1 MSTFLSAPIFITHT
15 GFWLIPIFNS
25 TDYISFGAFEFFHL
39 YVFISSSQYILKPK
53 RFSKKHLSVDNYI
66 LVTKM
71 SKFTLKERF
80 EKALKGEALDIVP
93 VCSVTQ
99 TGTVE
104 LMEITGAYW
113 PQANYNAEKMAALAL
128 AGYEVAGFE
137 NVRCPFDTTVL
148 AETLGCTVDEG
159 SIDIQPY
166 VTDFPCKKKKDIR
179 DIAVPDSLL
188 ESRRTSVVLDAV
200 EILSEK
206 VGETVPVVAGVVGP
220 AGLASMLA
228 GMKNY
233 LIWFVTNPEVVEELM
248 GILTEACIEYANG
261 LLERGASS
269 ITLID
274 SEAGP
279 DIISPQMFETSV
291 FPLYRRFC
299 RKVKDL
305 KILHMCGDA
314 TAVLDPLA
322 DAGFDGIS
330 IEEKVGVS
338 FAKGITGNRIC
349 LIGNVS
355 PSDTLLTKGPE
366 AVRIEATAC
375 LEDGI
380 DILAPGCGLAPHTP
394 LENIKA
400 LIRARDSYFSQ

>member
-1 MSTFLSAPIFITHT
+1 M
-15 GFWLIPIFNS
+15 N
-25 TDYISFGAFEFFHL
+25 E
-39 YVFISSSQYILKPK
+39 
-53 RFSKKHLSVDNYI
+53 
-66 LVTKM
+66 
-71 SKFTLKERF
+71 FTLKERF
-80 EKALKGEALDIVP
+80 EKALKGEALDIIP

-104 LMEITGAYW
+104 LMELSGAYW

-128 AGYEVAGFE
+128 AGYETAGFE

-148 AETLGCTVDEG
+148 AETFGCTVDEG

-166 VTDFPCKKKKDIR
+166 VTDFPCKNKEDVRNIT
-179 DIAVPDSLL
+179 IPDSFL
-188 ESRRTSVVLDAV
+188 ESRRTSVMLDAV
-200 EILSEK
+200 EILNEK
-206 VGETVPVVAGVVGP
+206 VGETVPVVAGVIGP

-228 GMKNY
+228 GMRNY
-233 LIWFVTNPEVVEELM
+233 LMWFVTNPEVVEDLM
-248 GILTEACIEYANG
+248 GVLTDACIEYANG
-261 LLERGASS
+261 LLERGAHA

-279 DIISPQMFETSV
+279 DIISPEMFETSV
-291 FPLYRRFC
+291 FPLYRKVC
-299 RKVKDL
+299 RKVKGL

-322 DAGFDGIS
+322 DAGFEGIS
-330 IEEKVGVS
+330 IEEKVSVS
-338 FAKGITGNRIC
+338 FAKRITGDRVR

-355 PSDTLLTKGPE
+355 PSDTLLTKGTD
-366 AVRIEATAC
+366 AVLIEATAC

-380 DILAPGCGLAPHTP
+380 DILAPGCGLAPQTP

-400 LIRARDSYFSQ
+400 LVRARDNYFSQ

>member
-1 MSTFLSAPIFITHT
+1 MSEL
-15 GFWLIPIFNS
+15 
-25 TDYISFGAFEFFHL
+25 
-39 YVFISSSQYILKPK
+39 
-53 RFSKKHLSVDNYI
+53 
-66 LVTKM
+66 
-71 SKFTLKERF
+71 TLKERF
-80 EKALKGEALDIVP
+80 EKALKGKALDIVP

-104 LMEITGAYW
+104 LMEMTGSYW

-128 AGYEVAGFE
+128 AGYEIAGFE
-137 NVRCPFDTTVL
+137 NVRCPFCTTVL

-166 VTDFPCKKKKDIR
+166 VTDFPCKKKKDVRYIT
-179 DIAVPDSLL
+179 VPDSLL

-200 EILSEK
+200 EILNEE

-228 GMKNY
+228 GMRNY
-233 LIWFVTNPEVVEELM
+233 LTWFVTNPEIVEELM
-248 GILTEACIEYANG
+248 GIITDACIEYANG
-261 LLERGASS
+261 LLERGAHA

-291 FPLYRRFC
+291 FPLYRKFC

-305 KILHMCGDA
+305 KVLHMCGDA

-330 IEEKVGVS
+330 IEEKVGVN
-338 FAKGITGNRIC
+338 FAKRITGDRVR

-366 AVRIEATAC
+366 AVLIEATAC

-400 LIRARDSYFSQ
+400 LFRARDNYFSQ

>member
-1 MSTFLSAPIFITHT
+1 MSEI
-15 GFWLIPIFNS
+15 
-25 TDYISFGAFEFFHL
+25 
-39 YVFISSSQYILKPK
+39 
-53 RFSKKHLSVDNYI
+53 
-66 LVTKM
+66 
-71 SKFTLKERF
+71 TLKERF
-80 EKALKGEALDIVP
+80 ERALKGESPDMVP

-104 LMEITGAYW
+104 LMDMTGAYW
-113 PQANYNAEKMAALAL
+113 PQANYDSHKMAALAL
-128 AGYEVAGFE
+128 AGHEIAGFE
-137 NVRCPFDTTVL
+137 NVRCPFCTTVL
-148 AETLGCTVDEG
+148 AESLGCTVAEG
-159 SIDIQPY
+159 SVDIQPY
-166 VTDFPCKKKKDIR
+166 VTDFPCKKKNDVKNIS
-179 DIAVPDSLL
+179 VPYPLL

-200 EILSEK
+200 EIIK
-206 VGETVPVVAGVVGP
+206 NNVGEDVPVVAGLVGP

-233 LIWFVTNPEVVEELM
+233 LMWFVTNPEVVEELM
-248 GILTEACIEYANG
+248 GTLTEACIEYANG
-261 LLERGASS
+261 LLERGADAVV
-269 ITLID
+269 LID

-279 DIISPQMFETSV
+279 DIIAPQMFETSV
-291 FPLYRRFC
+291 FPLHRKFC
-299 RKVKDL
+299 REVQGL

-322 DAGFDGIS
+322 DAGFEGIS
-330 IEEKVGVS
+330 IEEKVDVS
-338 FAKGITGNRIC
+338 FAKRIVGNRAC

-366 AVRIEATAC
+366 EVIIEARAC

-400 LIRARDSYFSQ
+400 LFRARDEYCSL

>member
-1 MSTFLSAPIFITHT
+1 MLVIGMS
-15 GFWLIPIFNS
+15 
-25 TDYISFGAFEFFHL
+25 
-39 YVFISSSQYILKPK
+39 
-53 RFSKKHLSVDNYI
+53 R
-66 LVTKM
+66 
-71 SKFTLKERF
+71 FTLKQRF
-80 EKALKGEALDIVP
+80 ERALKGQALDITP

-104 LMEITGAYW
+104 LMERTGAYW
-113 PQANYNAEKMAALAL
+113 PQANYDAEKMALLAL
-128 AGYEVAGFE
+128 AGYEIAGFE
-137 NVRCPFDTTVL
+137 NVRCPFSTTVL

-166 VTDFPCKKKKDIR
+166 VTNFPCKKKEDVKNLT
-179 DIAVPDSLL
+179 VPSSLL

-200 EILSEK
+200 EILKEK
-206 VGETVPVVAGVVGP
+206 VGENVPVVAGLVGP

-228 GMKNY
+228 GMRNY
-233 LIWFVTNPEVVEELM
+233 LMWFVTDSEVVEELM
-248 GILTEACIEYANG
+248 EVLIDGCIEYANG
-261 LLERGASS
+261 LLERGADAV
-269 ITLID
+269 TLID

-279 DIISPQMFETSV
+279 DLIAPEMLETSV
-291 FPLYRRFC
+291 FPLYRKFC
-299 RKVKDL
+299 REVKGL

-314 TAVLDPLA
+314 TSVLDLLA
-322 DAGFDGIS
+322 GAGFEGIS

-338 FAKGITGNRIC
+338 FAKEIVGDRVR

-355 PSDTLLTKGPE
+355 PSDTLLTKGSD
-366 AVRIEATAC
+366 AVMIEATAC

-400 LIRARDSYFSQ
+400 LVKARDAYFSK

>member
-1 MSTFLSAPIFITHT
+1 
-15 GFWLIPIFNS
+15 
-25 TDYISFGAFEFFHL
+25 
-39 YVFISSSQYILKPK
+39 
-53 RFSKKHLSVDNYI
+53 
-66 LVTKM
+66 M
-71 SKFTLKERF
+71 SKFTLKKRF
-80 EKALKGEALDIVP
+80 EKALKGEALDMVP

-99 TGTVE
+99 TGTIE
-104 LMEITGAYW
+104 LMEMTGAYW
-113 PQANYNAEKMAALAL
+113 PQANYDAEKMAALAL
-128 AGYEVAGFE
+128 AGYEIAGFE
-137 NVRCPFDTTVL
+137 NVRCPFCTTVL

-166 VTDFPCKKKKDIR
+166 VTDFPCKKKKDVR

-200 EILSEK
+200 EILKEK
-206 VGETVPVVAGVVGP
+206 VGEDVPVVAGIVGP

-233 LIWFVTNPEVVEELM
+233 LMWFVTNPEVVEELM
-248 GILTEACIEYANG
+248 GVLTDACIGYASG
-261 LLERGASS
+261 LLERGADAV
-269 ITLID
+269 TLID

-291 FPLYRRFC
+291 FPLYRKFC
-299 RKVKDL
+299 REVKGL

-322 DAGFDGIS
+322 DAGFEGIS
-330 IEEKVGVS
+330 IEEKVSVS
-338 FAKGITGNRIC
+338 FAKRIAGNRVC

-355 PSDTLLTKGPE
+355 PSDTLLTKGPD
-366 AVRIEATAC
+366 AVMIEAAAC

-394 LENIKA
+394 LEEYKSASEGKGYLLLTMNFPGGLPEKP
-400 LIRARDSYFSQ
+400 L

>member
-1 MSTFLSAPIFITHT
+1 
-15 GFWLIPIFNS
+15 
-25 TDYISFGAFEFFHL
+25 
-39 YVFISSSQYILKPK
+39 
-53 RFSKKHLSVDNYI
+53 
-66 LVTKM
+66 M
-71 SKFTLKERF
+71 SKFTLKDRF
-80 EKALKGEALDIVP
+80 EKALKGENLDIVP

-104 LMEITGAYW
+104 LMEMTGAYW
-113 PQANYNAEKMAALAL
+113 PQANYNAEKMATLAL
-128 AGYEVAGFE
+128 AGYEIAGFE

-148 AETLGCTVDEG
+148 AETFGCTVDEG

-166 VTDFPCKKKKDIR
+166 VTDFPCKKKTDVKNIT
-179 DIAVPDSLL
+179 VPDSLL
-188 ESRRTSVVLDAV
+188 ESRRISVVLDAV
-200 EILSEK
+200 EILNDK
-206 VGETVPVVAGVVGP
+206 VGESVPVVAGVVGP
-220 AGLASMLA
+220 AGLASMLT
-228 GMKNY
+228 GMRNY
-233 LIWFVTNPEVVEELM
+233 LMWFVTNPEVVEELM
-248 GILTEACIEYANG
+248 GILTDVCIESATG
-261 LLERGASS
+261 LLERGAYA

-279 DIISPQMFETSV
+279 DIISPQMFEESV
-291 FPLYRRFC
+291 FPLYRKFC
-299 RKVKDL
+299 RKVKGL
-305 KILHMCGDA
+305 KVLHMCGNA

-330 IEEKVGVS
+330 IEEKVDVS
-338 FAKGITGNRIC
+338 FAKGITGDRVR

-366 AVRIEATAC
+366 AVLIEATAC

-400 LIRARDSYFSQ
+400 LVRARDDYFSR

>member
-1 MSTFLSAPIFITHT
+1 
-15 GFWLIPIFNS
+15 
-25 TDYISFGAFEFFHL
+25 
-39 YVFISSSQYILKPK
+39 
-53 RFSKKHLSVDNYI
+53 
-66 LVTKM
+66 VTKVTT
-71 SKFTLKERF
+71 FTLKERF
-80 EKALKGEALDIVP
+80 EKALKGEALDMVP

-104 LMEITGAYW
+104 LMEMTGTYW
-113 PQANYNAEKMAALAL
+113 PQANYNAETMATLAL
-128 AGYEVAGFE
+128 AGYEIAGFE
-137 NVRCPFDTTVL
+137 NVRCPFCNTVL

-166 VTDFPCKKKKDIR
+166 VTDFPCKKKKDVKE
-179 DIAVPDSLL
+179 IAVPDSLL

-200 EILSEK
+200 EILKNK
-206 VGETVPVVAGVVGP
+206 VGEDVPVVAGLVGP

-228 GMKNY
+228 GMRNY
-233 LIWFVTNPEVVEELM
+233 LMWFVTNPEVIEELM
-248 GILTEACIEYANG
+248 EVLIDACIEYANA
-261 LLERGASS
+261 LLERGADA

-279 DIISPQMFETSV
+279 DIIAPDMFQTSV
-291 FPLYRRFC
+291 FPLYRKFC
-299 RKVKDL
+299 REVKGL
-305 KILHMCGDA
+305 RILHMCGDA

-322 DAGFDGIS
+322 DAGFEGIS

-338 FAKGITGNRIC
+338 FAKELVSSRVR

-375 LEDGI
+375 LEEGI

-400 LIRARDSYFSQ
+400 LLKARDIYFSQ

>member
-1 MSTFLSAPIFITHT
+1 
-15 GFWLIPIFNS
+15 
-25 TDYISFGAFEFFHL
+25 
-39 YVFISSSQYILKPK
+39 
-53 RFSKKHLSVDNYI
+53 
-66 LVTKM
+66 VTT
-71 SKFTLKERF
+71 FTLKERF
-80 EKALKGEALDIVP
+80 EKALKGEALDMVP

-104 LMEITGAYW
+104 LMEMTGTYW
-113 PQANYNAEKMAALAL
+113 PQANYNAETMATLAL
-128 AGYEVAGFE
+128 AGYEIAGFE
-137 NVRCPFDTTVL
+137 NVRCPFCNTVL

-166 VTDFPCKKKKDIR
+166 VTDFPCKKKKDVKE
-179 DIAVPDSLL
+179 IAVPDSLL

-200 EILSEK
+200 EILKNK
-206 VGETVPVVAGVVGP
+206 VGEDVPVVAGLVGP

-228 GMKNY
+228 GMRNY
-233 LIWFVTNPEVVEELM
+233 LMWFVTNPEVIEELM
-248 GILTEACIEYANG
+248 EVLIDACIEYANA
-261 LLERGASS
+261 LLERGADA

-279 DIISPQMFETSV
+279 DIIAPDMFQTSV
-291 FPLYRRFC
+291 FPLYRKFC
-299 RKVKDL
+299 REVKGL
-305 KILHMCGDA
+305 RILHMCGDA

-322 DAGFDGIS
+322 DAGFEGIS

-338 FAKGITGNRIC
+338 FAKELVSSRVR

-366 AVRIEATAC
+366 AVIIEATAC
-375 LEDGI
+375 LEEGI

-400 LIRARDSYFSQ
+400 LLKARDIYFSQ

>member
-1 MSTFLSAPIFITHT
+1 MTFYYSILK
-15 GFWLIPIFNS
+15 
-25 TDYISFGAFEFFHL
+25 
-39 YVFISSSQYILKPK
+39 SSSESIFFNLIIASY
-53 RFSKKHLSVDNYI
+53 

-71 SKFTLKERF
+71 SELTLKERF

-99 TGTVE
+99 TGTFE
-104 LMEITGAYW
+104 LMEMTGAYW
-113 PQANYNAEKMAALAL
+113 PQANYDAEKMATLAL
-128 AGYEVAGFE
+128 AGYEIAGFE
-137 NVRCPFDTTVL
+137 NVRCPFCTTVL
-148 AETLGCTVDEG
+148 AETLGCTVAEG

-166 VTDFPCKKKKDIR
+166 VTDFPCKKKNDVKEIT
-179 DIAVPDSLL
+179 ISESIL

-200 EILSEK
+200 GILKEK
-206 VGETVPVVAGVVGP
+206 VGEDVPVVAGLIGP

-228 GMKNY
+228 GMRNY
-233 LIWFVTNPEVVEELM
+233 LMWFVTNPEVVEELM
-248 GILTEACIEYANG
+248 GILTDVCIEYANG
-261 LLERGASS
+261 LLERGADAV
-269 ITLID
+269 TLID

-279 DIISPQMFETSV
+279 DIIAPEMFQTSV
-291 FPLYRRFC
+291 FPLYKKFC
-299 RKVKDL
+299 REVKGIR
-305 KILHMCGDA
+305 ILHMCGDA

-322 DAGFDGIS
+322 DVGFEGIS

-338 FAKGITGNRIC
+338 FAKELVSNRVR

-366 AVRIEATAC
+366 AVMIEATAC

-380 DILAPGCGLAPHTP
+380 DVLAPGCGLAPHTP

-400 LIRARDSYFSQ
+400 LLKARDIYFSK

>member
-1 MSTFLSAPIFITHT
+1 MS
-15 GFWLIPIFNS
+15 
-25 TDYISFGAFEFFHL
+25 E
-39 YVFISSSQYILKPK
+39 
-53 RFSKKHLSVDNYI
+53 
-66 LVTKM
+66 
-71 SKFTLKERF
+71 FTLKKRF
-80 EKALKGEALDIVP
+80 EKALKGGSPGLIP

-104 LMEITGAYW
+104 LMEMTGAYW
-113 PQANYNAEKMAALAL
+113 PQANYDARKMADLAL
-128 AGYEVAGFE
+128 AGHELAGFE
-137 NVRCPFDTTVL
+137 NVRCPFCTTVL
-148 AETLGCTVDEG
+148 AETLGCTVAEG

-166 VTDFPCKKKKDIR
+166 VTDFPCKKKKDVK
-179 DIAVPDSLL
+179 DIMVPDSLL

-200 EILSEK
+200 GILKER
-206 VGETVPVVAGVVGP
+206 VGEDVPVVAGLVGP

-233 LIWFVTNPEVVEELM
+233 LMWFVTNPEVVEELM
-248 GILTEACIEYANG
+248 GVLTEACIEYANG
-261 LLERGASS
+261 LLERGADAV
-269 ITLID
+269 TLID

-279 DIISPQMFETSV
+279 DIIAPQMFETSV
-291 FPLYRRFC
+291 LPLYRKFC
-299 RKVKDL
+299 REVPGL

-322 DAGFDGIS
+322 DAGFEGIS

-338 FAKGITGNRIC
+338 FAKEIVGSRVR

-366 AVRIEATAC
+366 EVIIEARAC

-400 LIRARDSYFSQ
+400 LFRARDEFCSL